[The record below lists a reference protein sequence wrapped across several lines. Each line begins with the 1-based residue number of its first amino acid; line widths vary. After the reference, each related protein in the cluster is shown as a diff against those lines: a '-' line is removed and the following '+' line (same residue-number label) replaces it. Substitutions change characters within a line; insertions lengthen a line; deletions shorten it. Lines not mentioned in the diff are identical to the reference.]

1 MQQHQ
6 RIWYPLAF
14 ILCHLFALL
23 IYGSWLFEPT
33 RTLWDA
39 VDTHLFYF
47 LNGSL
52 EQGEDWRIFWA
63 TANTRM
69 ADIATGIGMIIFFF
83 LFVFSGPKNLRIE
96 RLSMFGIMSGMILLS
111 QDGGLVDLYK
121 QILTVN
127 RSSPSLTLEPV
138 FRLSELVP
146 HIQAKDA
153 SHGSFPGDHGIVTLI
168 WVSCVWFFASW
179 RWGVAA
185 TLIGALILL
194 PRMVAGAH
202 WLSDNLVGSSLLVLL
217 MVAWILCTPLT
228 YYLQRLGEWILGFI
242 LPRGWQRN
250 GGQF

>member
-14 ILCHLFALL
+14 ILCHLFAVM

-39 VDTHLFYF
+39 LDNQVFYL

-52 EQGEDWRIFWA
+52 EQSESWQVFWA
-63 TANTRM
+63 SANTKM
-69 ADIATGIGMIIFFF
+69 ADIATGLGMIGFFF
-83 LFVFSGPKNLRIE
+83 LYIFSGPKGQRIE
-96 RLSMFGIMSGMILLS
+96 RLSMFGMMASMILLS

-121 QILTVN
+121 ETISVS
-127 RSSPSLTLEPV
+127 RASPSLMLEPV
-138 FRLSELVP
+138 YRLSELVP

-168 WVSCVWFFASW
+168 WVGCIWFFASW

-185 TLIGALILL
+185 TLIGVLILL

-202 WLSDNLVGSSLLVLL
+202 WLTDNLVGSSLLVLL

-242 LPRGWQRN
+242 LPNSWRDEER
-250 GGQF
+250 F